1 FLADHD
7 EKVKAVVLENA
18 PGNLK
23 LIAPTIQKDLVSN
36 QGRKLV
42 RADKQL
48 INQGRKL
55 EVVEADNKLVI
66 LLVQKNFRRI
76 KHEVAFTVP

>member
-1 FLADHD
+1 MQG
-7 EKVKAVVLENA
+7 K
-18 PGNLK
+18 
-23 LIAPTIQKDLVSN
+23 VSN

-55 EVVEADNKLVI
+55 VEADNKLVI
-66 LLVQKNFRRI
+66 LLVQKNFRRL